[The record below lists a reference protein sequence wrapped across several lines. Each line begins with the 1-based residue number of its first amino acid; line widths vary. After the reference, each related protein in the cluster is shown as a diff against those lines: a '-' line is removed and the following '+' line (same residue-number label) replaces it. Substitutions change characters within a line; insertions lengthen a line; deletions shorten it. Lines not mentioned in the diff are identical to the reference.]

1 MEKALSRLEPVNPRH
16 IFSFWWPLLA
26 VWIFMTIEQP
36 VLAAAITRMPEATLN
51 LAALWVA
58 FSLALLVESPV
69 IQMLSAA
76 TALSTSRERYR
87 ELLLF
92 LTIMAGGTTLLHA
105 VLAVP
110 PVFFFVAETVL
121 DVPREVIPRARQ
133 AFLVM
138 LPFSAAVGYRRLWQG
153 VLIRLG
159 RTRSVTESTVGRLL
173 VMIGIL
179 LVAVNYFPESDKG
192 HVWAAGALIAGV
204 VVGAAYALWLLHRRG
219 MDELP
224 EIDPQGSIGA
234 SALWRFYVPLASTS
248 VIFLASRPLLTLG
261 MSQAAFPLE
270 SLASW
275 PVVHGLIV
283 VFVSVGFSY
292 QEVVIAL
299 LGASRKNARPVGR
312 FAWSAGAITSG
323 LFGALALFGGAYWII
338 RVLFGLEEALLPFTT
353 EALLIVIPAPFFMT
367 LQSWY
372 RGVLIDAGRT
382 SVLASA
388 VALNA
393 VVILFLVLM
402 LPRFTSLYGTTIA
415 ATAWTGAMV
424 LELALLRRQAVEPLR
439 DVLRVAEVES

>member
-1 MEKALSRLEPVNPRH
+1 MEKAPSRLESITPRR

-26 VWIFMTIEQP
+26 VWVFMTIEQP
-36 VLAAAITRMPEATLN
+36 VLAAAITRMPDATVN

-58 FSLALLVESPV
+58 FSLALLVESPI
-69 IQMLSAA
+69 IQILSAA
-76 TALSTSRERYR
+76 TAVATSRERYR

-92 LTIMAGGTTLLHA
+92 LTKIAGATTLLHG

-110 PVFFFVAETVL
+110 PVFSFVAGNLL
-121 DVPREVIPRARQ
+121 DVPPEVVPRARQ
-133 AFLVM
+133 VFLIM

-159 RTRSVTESTVGRLL
+159 RTRSVTESTLGRLL
-173 VMIGIL
+173 VMVGIL
-179 LVAVNYFPESDKG
+179 LVAVNVFPDSEKG
-192 HVWAAGALIAGV
+192 HMWASGALIAGV
-204 VVGAAYALWLLHRRG
+204 VAGSAYALWLLHRRG
-219 MDELP
+219 MAELP
-224 EIDPQGSIGA
+224 QADPRGLIGA
-234 SALWRFYVPLASTS
+234 AALWKFYVPLASTS

-275 PVVHGLIV
+275 PVVHGLII

-299 LGASRKNARPVGR
+299 LGASRDNTVPVGR

-323 LFGALALFGGAYWII
+323 LFGALALFGGAYWVV
-338 RVLFGLEEALLPFTT
+338 RVLFGLDAALLPFTT
-353 EALLIVIPAPFFMT
+353 EALFIVIPVPFFMT
-367 LQSWY
+367 LKSWY
-372 RGVLIDAGRT
+372 RGVLIDAGKT

-393 VVILFLVLM
+393 GVILLLVLV
-402 LPRFTSLYGTTIA
+402 LPRFTTLYGTTIA
-415 ATAWTGAMV
+415 AIAWTGAMV
-424 LELALLRRQAVEPLR
+424 LELVLLRRQAAEPLR
-439 DVLRVAEVES
+439 A

>member
-1 MEKALSRLEPVNPRH
+1 MEKAPSRLESITPRR

-26 VWIFMTIEQP
+26 VWVFMTIEQP
-36 VLAAAITRMPEATLN
+36 VLAAAITRMPDATVN

-58 FSLALLVESPV
+58 FSLALLVESPI
-69 IQMLSAA
+69 IQILSAA
-76 TALSTSRERYR
+76 TALATSRERYR

-92 LTIMAGGTTLLHA
+92 LTKIAGATTLLHG

-110 PVFFFVAETVL
+110 PVFSFVAGTLL
-121 DVPREVIPRARQ
+121 DVPPEVVPRARQ
-133 AFLVM
+133 VFLIM

-159 RTRSVTESTVGRLL
+159 RTRSVTESTLGRLL
-173 VMIGIL
+173 VMVGIL
-179 LVAVNYFPESDKG
+179 LVAVNVFPDSEKG
-192 HVWAAGALIAGV
+192 HMWASGALIAGV
-204 VVGAAYALWLLHRRG
+204 VAGAAYALWLLHRRG
-219 MDELP
+219 MAELP
-224 EIDPQGSIGA
+224 QADPRGLIGA
-234 SALWRFYVPLASTS
+234 AALWKFYVPLASTS

-275 PVVHGLIV
+275 PVVHGLII

-299 LGASRKNARPVGR
+299 LGASRDNTVPVGR

-323 LFGALALFGGAYWII
+323 LFGALALFGGAYWVV
-338 RVLFGLEEALLPFTT
+338 RVLFGLDAALLPFTT
-353 EALLIVIPAPFFMT
+353 EALFIVIPVPFFMT
-367 LQSWY
+367 LKSWY
-372 RGVLIDAGRT
+372 RGVLIDAGKT

-393 VVILFLVLM
+393 SVILVLVLV
-402 LPRFTSLYGTTIA
+402 LPRFTTLYGTTIA
-415 ATAWTGAMV
+415 AIAWTGAMV
-424 LELALLRRQAVEPLR
+424 LELALLRRQAAGPLR
-439 DVLRVAEVES
+439 A

>member
-1 MEKALSRLEPVNPRH
+1 MEKAPSRLESITPRR

-26 VWIFMTIEQP
+26 VWVFMTIEQP
-36 VLAAAITRMPEATLN
+36 VLAAAITRMPDATVN

-58 FSLALLVESPV
+58 FSLALLVESPI
-69 IQMLSAA
+69 IQILSAA
-76 TALSTSRERYR
+76 TALATSRERYR

-92 LTIMAGGTTLLHA
+92 LTKIAGATTLLHA

-110 PVFFFVAETVL
+110 PVFSFVAGTLL
-121 DVPREVIPRARQ
+121 DVPPEVVPRARQ
-133 AFLVM
+133 VFLIM

-159 RTRSVTESTVGRLL
+159 RTRSVTESTLGRLV
-173 VMIGIL
+173 VMVGIL
-179 LVAVNYFPESDKG
+179 LVAVNVFPDSEKG
-192 HVWAAGALIAGV
+192 HMWASGALIAGV
-204 VVGAAYALWLLHRRG
+204 VAGAAYALWLLHRRG
-219 MDELP
+219 MAELP
-224 EIDPQGSIGA
+224 QADPRGPIGA
-234 SALWRFYVPLASTS
+234 AALWKFYVPLASTS

-275 PVVHGLIV
+275 PVVHGLII

-299 LGASRKNARPVGR
+299 LGASRDNTVPVGR

-323 LFGALALFGGAYWII
+323 LFGALALFGGAYWVV
-338 RVLFGLEEALLPFTT
+338 RVLFGLDAALLPFTT
-353 EALLIVIPAPFFMT
+353 EALFIVIPVPFFMT
-367 LQSWY
+367 LKSWY
-372 RGVLIDAGRT
+372 RGVLIDAGKT

-393 VVILFLVLM
+393 GVILVLVLV
-402 LPRFTSLYGTTIA
+402 LPRFTTLYGTTIA
-415 ATAWTGAMV
+415 AIAWTGAMV
-424 LELALLRRQAVEPLR
+424 LELALLRRQAAGPLR
-439 DVLRVAEVES
+439 A

>member
-1 MEKALSRLEPVNPRH
+1 MEKAPSRLESITPRR

-26 VWIFMTIEQP
+26 VWVFMTIEQP
-36 VLAAAITRMPEATLN
+36 VLAAAITRMPDATVN

-58 FSLALLVESPV
+58 FSLALLVESPI
-69 IQMLSAA
+69 IQILSAA
-76 TALSTSRERYR
+76 TALATSRERYR

-92 LTIMAGGTTLLHA
+92 LTKIAGATTLLHG

-110 PVFFFVAETVL
+110 PVFSFVAGTLL
-121 DVPREVIPRARQ
+121 DVPPEVVPRARQ
-133 AFLVM
+133 VFLIM

-159 RTRSVTESTVGRLL
+159 RTRSVTESTLGRLL
-173 VMIGIL
+173 VMVGIL
-179 LVAVNYFPESDKG
+179 LVAVNVFPDSEKG
-192 HVWAAGALIAGV
+192 HMWASGALIAGV
-204 VVGAAYALWLLHRRG
+204 VAGAAYALWLLHRRG
-219 MDELP
+219 MAELP
-224 EIDPQGSIGA
+224 QADPRGLIGA
-234 SALWRFYVPLASTS
+234 AALWKFYVPLASTS

-275 PVVHGLIV
+275 PVVHGLII

-299 LGASRKNARPVGR
+299 LGASRDNTVPVGR

-323 LFGALALFGGAYWII
+323 LFGALALFGGAYWVV
-338 RVLFGLEEALLPFTT
+338 RVLFGLDAALLPFTT
-353 EALLIVIPAPFFMT
+353 EALFIVIPVPFFMT
-367 LQSWY
+367 LKSWY
-372 RGVLIDAGRT
+372 RGVLIDAGKT

-393 VVILFLVLM
+393 GVILVLVLV
-402 LPRFTSLYGTTIA
+402 LPRFTTLYGTTIA
-415 ATAWTGAMV
+415 AIAWTGAMV
-424 LELALLRRQAVEPLR
+424 LELALLRRQAAGPLR
-439 DVLRVAEVES
+439 A

>member
-1 MEKALSRLEPVNPRH
+1 MEKAPSRLESITPRR

-26 VWIFMTIEQP
+26 VWVFMTIEQP
-36 VLAAAITRMPEATLN
+36 VLAAAITRMPDATVN

-58 FSLALLVESPV
+58 FSLALLVESPI
-69 IQMLSAA
+69 IQILSAA
-76 TALSTSRERYR
+76 TALATSRERYR

-92 LTIMAGGTTLLHA
+92 LTKIAGATTLLHG

-110 PVFFFVAETVL
+110 PVFSFVAGTLL
-121 DVPREVIPRARQ
+121 DVPPEVVPRARQ
-133 AFLVM
+133 VFLIM

-159 RTRSVTESTVGRLL
+159 RTRSVTESTLGRLL
-173 VMIGIL
+173 VMVGIL
-179 LVAVNYFPESDKG
+179 LVAVNVFPDSEKG
-192 HVWAAGALIAGV
+192 HMWASGALIAGV
-204 VVGAAYALWLLHRRG
+204 VAGAAYALWLLHRRG
-219 MDELP
+219 MAELP
-224 EIDPQGSIGA
+224 QADPRGLIGA
-234 SALWRFYVPLASTS
+234 AALWKFYVPLASTS

-275 PVVHGLIV
+275 PVVHGLII

-299 LGASRKNARPVGR
+299 LGASRDNTVPVGR

-323 LFGALALFGGAYWII
+323 LFGALALFGGAYWVV
-338 RVLFGLEEALLPFTT
+338 RVLFGLDAALLPFTT
-353 EALLIVIPAPFFMT
+353 EALFIVIPVPFFMT
-367 LQSWY
+367 LKSWY
-372 RGVLIDAGRT
+372 RGVLIDAGKT

-393 VVILFLVLM
+393 GVILLLVLV
-402 LPRFTSLYGTTIA
+402 LPRFTTLYGTTIA
-415 ATAWTGAMV
+415 AIAWTGAMV
-424 LELALLRRQAVEPLR
+424 LELVLLRRQAAEPLR
-439 DVLRVAEVES
+439 A